1 MTEEKR
7 PKKDKKED
15 SPLGERKEVRRQ
27 ALGVYTHTHTKK
39 MVCTHSVYLLYQ

>member
-7 PKKDKKED
+7 PKKDKKKED

-27 ALGVYTHTHTKK
+27 ALGVYTHTKK
-39 MVCTHSVYLLYQ
+39 NGVYT